1 VQVQALNE
9 WNTLP
14 PATTKGGGEAGQ
26 YNIPIGRDA
35 VTWDMVI
42 LDAAGN
48 QISPKVQV
56 QFDPDTAGGYRIDW
70 QRTY

>member
-1 VQVQALNE
+1 MVRTFNE

-14 PATTKGGGEAGQ
+14 PAATKGGGELGQ

-35 VTWDMVI
+35 VAWYVMV
-42 LDAAGN
+42 LDAAGT
-48 QISPKVQV
+48 QISSQVQI
-56 QFDPDTAGGYRIDW
+56 QFDPNTANAYRVDW